1 MFIFLYI
8 IIYPLYWLL
17 LFTSFKTPNA
27 VHIYEVKYTYTK
39 SLPKLTMTQKVFII
53 PRSHLESEMELF
65 GPLHYESRL
74 NDERT
79 ILKVSFSISGE
90 RSPTNMWWCSE
101 VSFFCVTAWAGP
113 PHKHI
118 HHYLSDSFKYLGLN
132 QSWKL
137 LYWIPLIP
145 VAKCLFPY
153 STLSLVLHYIK
164 KFS

>member
-1 MFIFLYI
+1 MYTARSA
-8 IIYPLYWLL
+8 YSSVYHNLYWLL
-17 LFTSFKTPNA
+17 IFTSNPKCSTHFWSEDHVHKNA
-27 VHIYEVKYTYTK
+27 WQNSQWRGKCIFT
-39 SLPKLTMTQKVFII
+39 
-53 PRSHLESEMELF
+53 PRSHYGSRY
-65 GPLHYESRL
+65 GSRL

-113 PHKHI
+113 PHKYI
-118 HHYLSDSFKYLGLN
+118 HHYLSDSGWNFLIN

-145 VAKCLFPY
+145 FFYTVSCL
-153 STLSLVLHYIK
+153 T
-164 KFS
+164 

>member
-1 MFIFLYI
+1 MFILLYI

-17 LFTSFKTPNA
+17 LLHLLKPQMQCTFLWSKVHVYKKLAKAYNDTESVFHTPIPFGIWN
-27 VHIYEVKYTYTK
+27 VIIWTPT
-39 SLPKLTMTQKVFII
+39 LWNKVEWWMNEWMNEWI
-53 PRSHLESEMELF
+53 EWW
-65 GPLHYESRL
+65 

-79 ILKVSFSISGE
+79 ILNVSFSISGE

-118 HHYLSDSFKYLGLN
+118 HHYLSDSFKYLGWNFLIN

-137 LYWIPLIP
+137 L
-145 VAKCLFPY
+145 
-153 STLSLVLHYIK
+153 
-164 KFS
+164 